1 MIRSF
6 TKLAR
11 STFHSQKKKAAEQA
25 TKAKHDCQVNT
36 KKTVIV
42 QNLIG
47 GFRSKC
53 FPRGPQAVNESS
65 ETYHVKA
72 KLQTREE
79 MSRQVVRFTD
89 NVSQAVFNKSTGSKR
104 CIDNNYH
111 LNERKKSR
119 LHIRDDIQEEFWAAY
134 EDEVCKRLIDKCE
147 DHIFI

>member
-1 MIRSF
+1 M
-6 TKLAR
+6 
-11 STFHSQKKKAAEQA
+11 
-25 TKAKHDCQVNT
+25 
-36 KKTVIV
+36 

-53 FPRGPQAVNESS
+53 FPRGPQAVNERR

-79 MSRQVVRFTD
+79 MSRQVRFTD
-89 NVSQAVFNKSTGSKR
+89 KVSQAVFNTSTGSKR
-104 CIDNNYH
+104 CIDNKYH

-119 LHIRDDIQEEFWAAY
+119 LHIRDDIQEEFWATY